1 LHKGSNA
8 NRNPFLIKL
17 SRTLSHALRHEPW
30 RYGLV
35 LDNHGWVRVTDLLIC
50 FRNRRNDWRH
60 LTENDIIEMISKSA
74 KNRFE
79 LYEGKIRALYGHS
92 LREKVLKVP
101 AEPPAVLFHGT
112 SSRLMKQIK
121 NEGLKPMRRQYV
133 HLSVDEQ
140 TALQVAKR
148 KEGTSVI
155 ITISAIKAYLDG
167 IKFYQG
173 NGTTWL
179 TDYIPSEYI
188 DSNTTTT
195 L

>member
-1 LHKGSNA
+1 MRKGSNA

-92 LREKVLKVP
+92 L
-101 AEPPAVLFHGT
+101 
-112 SSRLMKQIK
+112 
-121 NEGLKPMRRQYV
+121 
-133 HLSVDEQ
+133 
-140 TALQVAKR
+140 
-148 KEGTSVI
+148 
-155 ITISAIKAYLDG
+155 
-167 IKFYQG
+167 
-173 NGTTWL
+173 
-179 TDYIPSEYI
+179 
-188 DSNTTTT
+188 
-195 L
+195 